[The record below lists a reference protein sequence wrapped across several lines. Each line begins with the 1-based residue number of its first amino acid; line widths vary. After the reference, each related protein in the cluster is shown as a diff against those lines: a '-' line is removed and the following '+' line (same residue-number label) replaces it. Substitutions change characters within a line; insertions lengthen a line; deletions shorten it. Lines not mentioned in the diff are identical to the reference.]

1 MLYLQCVYSTAQTLT
16 SDISISTKMD
26 MYHYKMDTTLCIDC
40 KYIDSVAEY
49 ALIPISYD
57 HQMSNFKFFLG
68 ASSTRTPSLYKL
80 VELTGIYS

>member
-1 MLYLQCVYSTAQTLT
+1 VFVIKIRLFILILTL
-16 SDISISTKMD
+16 
-26 MYHYKMDTTLCIDC
+26 
-40 KYIDSVAEY
+40 EY

-57 HQMSNFKFFLG
+57 HQMSNIKIFLG

>member
-1 MLYLQCVYSTAQTLT
+1 MSEFFNQIDGDFLSVYIRLFILILTL
-16 SDISISTKMD
+16 
-26 MYHYKMDTTLCIDC
+26 
-40 KYIDSVAEY
+40 EY

-57 HQMSNFKFFLG
+57 HQMFNIKIFLC